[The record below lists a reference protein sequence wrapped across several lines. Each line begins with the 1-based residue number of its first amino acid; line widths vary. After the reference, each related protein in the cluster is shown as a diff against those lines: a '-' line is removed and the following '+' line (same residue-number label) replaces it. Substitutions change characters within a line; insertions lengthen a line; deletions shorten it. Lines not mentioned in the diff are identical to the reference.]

1 MKTTWIVAGLGVL
14 AAVVGAVM
22 WLSGNATTI
31 GLILI
36 LGGMV
41 VAIMAVVMQLVVAA
55 MADKQ
60 KVQAKS

>member
-1 MKTTWIVAGLGVL
+1 MKVTWIVAALGVL

-22 WLSGNATTI
+22 WLSGSATTI

-55 MADKQ
+55 MEDK
-60 KVQAKS
+60 KRVQAKS